1 MKIPI
6 GIDRKTGDIVL
17 IDTLSESERGLKCNC
32 VCPECQTDL
41 VAKMG
46 EVTTHHFAHHKGSET
61 KSCQETALHLLG
73 KYVLSKLNSISLCP
87 YKIGCNGQQ
96 DILGRDFYSEDTSI
110 FESNQALIKSSELEK
125 TIGDIRS
132 DVFSKVSYEGSD
144 LEINFEIKVWHG
156 VDEIKYQKI
165 KKLNVTTVEIDLAHL
180 LSEKNVDF
188 HSVRDEIN
196 KSHNQTI
203 IFIESSFLKPYE
215 LKLEA
220 RLKSKV
226 DVINSEIK
234 YWLSSTEKKYVE
246 EGILLPNFKYSLE
259 DTSNKSIR
267 KAIQHIL
274 PKEPNISQWLPVE
287 SFKHINEHEFEI
299 VCVLGKTQKILPV
312 LIDLHELS
320 LSSKYNFNK
329 PSYLIFNEECLV
341 EPYEELSF
349 QWGKNE
355 IANNYQKEYNLIVNL
370 EKDKQQVRDVETV
383 RKNISMINDLISS
396 NEIFRAKNYQSIREK
411 ANSYYKEL
419 VTKGLDADFLALLV
433 EDELDSHKV
442 YGCESKYWQ
451 LIAIRDIFW
460 INNDTIDVKFLSS
473 RLSELGVELVGPYKE
488 LLYKSKVMKKNSIE
502 MPFITPYKIL
512 YAFLNHLTSRGILS
526 RGYGGR
532 FKKNLPFGE
541 SYKTMKLILNY
552 SL

>member
-1 MKIPI
+1 MKIPVGINKDI
-6 GIDRKTGDIVL
+6 GNIVL
-17 IDTLSESERGLKCNC
+17 IDDLSENERGLKCNC

-46 EVTTHHFAHHKGSET
+46 EVTTHHFAHHKGNET

-73 KYVLSKLNSISLCP
+73 KYVLSKLNRISLCP
-87 YKIGCNGQQ
+87 YKVGCLAQQ
-96 DILGRDFYSEDTSI
+96 DILGRDYYSNDI
-110 FESNQALIKSSELEK
+110 PLFESTKALIKSSELEK

-132 DVFSKVSYEGSD
+132 DVFSKVSYEGAD
-144 LEINFEIKVWHG
+144 LEINFEIKVWHE

-180 LSEKNVDF
+180 LSEKNIDF
-188 HSVRDEIN
+188 HSVKDEIN
-196 KSHNQTI
+196 RSRNQTI

-234 YWLSSTEKKYVE
+234 CWLLSTEKKYVE

-259 DTSNKSIR
+259 DTSNNSIR

-299 VCVLGKTQKILPV
+299 VCVLGNTQKTLPV

-320 LSSKYNFNK
+320 LSSKYNFSK

-341 EPYEELSF
+341 DPSEELSF
-349 QWGKNE
+349 EWGKNE
-355 IANNYQKEYNLIVNL
+355 IASNYQKEYNRIVNS
-370 EKDKQQVRDVETV
+370 EKNKKEINDIEIVRN
-383 RKNISMINDLISS
+383 NISMIDELISS
-396 NEIFRAKNYQSIREK
+396 AQIFHAKNYQVIREK
-411 ANSYYKEL
+411 ANLYYKEL
-419 VTKGLDADFLALLV
+419 TTKGLETDFLALLI
-433 EDELDSHKV
+433 EEELDPHKI

-451 LIAIRDIFW
+451 LNAIRDICW
-460 INNDTIDVKFLSS
+460 VNNDTIDVKFLSS
-473 RLSELGVELVGPYKE
+473 RLSKLDIDLVGPYKE
-488 LLYKSKVMKKNSIE
+488 LLYKSKVMKKNGIE
-502 MPFITPYKIL
+502 MPFLTPYQML
-512 YAFLNHLTSRGILS
+512 YAFLSHLTTQGFLN

-541 SYKTMKLILNY
+541 SYKKMKLIRV
-552 SL
+552 